1 VTTAQVLQE
10 WRERYAHDCRT
21 AREMLVRARA
31 LVEHPEHWTQLALA
45 RNQHGRPVEPTADDA
60 QRWCSLGALYAIAD
74 QALDSDAL
82 CYAASALA
90 RTTPPPWREYYW
102 TNATNV
108 VVMYNDSYR
117 TAHADVLAWFSR
129 AIARMDV
136 QIAALP

>member
-1 VTTAQVLQE
+1 MTTAQVIQQ

-31 LVEHPEHWTQLALA
+31 LIERPEHWTQHALA
-45 RNQHGRPVEPTADDA
+45 RDASGRVVEPTNPAA
-60 QRWCSLGALYAIAD
+60 HCFCVVGALYAIAD

-90 RTTPPPWREYYW
+90 RTTPPPWRDYYW